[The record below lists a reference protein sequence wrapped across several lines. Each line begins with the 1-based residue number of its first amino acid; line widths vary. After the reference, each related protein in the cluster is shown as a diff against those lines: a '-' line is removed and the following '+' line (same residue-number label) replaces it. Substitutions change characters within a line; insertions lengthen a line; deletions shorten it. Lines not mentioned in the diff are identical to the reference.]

1 MQTNEA
7 SVNKRF
13 SFVELLAK
21 ELSAGHPEVPGFP
34 DVVMRI
40 RRALDD
46 PNCTVGSITKIISSE
61 PVLTAKLIRVANS
74 AALRPASGQIKD
86 ARSAVARLGFKLVH
100 SATVAFAAEQMRIV
114 HRYESAKKRF
124 DEIWRNSTHV
134 GAIAYVLAKRCTK
147 LNPDEALLAGL
158 IHSIG
163 KLYII
168 SRAEEYADLFENEDE
183 LSSVLADWYVPTGQ
197 AILQGWD
204 FPEDIVAA
212 VAAQLDFDRE
222 NDGPPD
228 LADVL
233 VVALPLPAALA
244 NHDDLAAALERT
256 RATDR
261 LGLSSATCLD
271 IFEEAREQIEDLRK
285 ALGD

>member
-13 SFVELLAK
+13 GFVELLAK

-34 DVVMRI
+34 DIVMRV

-46 PNCTVGSITKIISSE
+46 PNCTVGSITKIIASE
-61 PVLTAKLIRVANS
+61 PVLAAKLIRVANS
-74 AALRPASGQIKD
+74 ASLRPASGQIKD
-86 ARSAVARLGFKLVH
+86 VRNAVARLGFKLVH

-124 DEIWRNSTHV
+124 DQIWRNSTHV

-163 KLYII
+163 TLYII
-168 SRAEEYADLFENEDE
+168 SRAEEYPDLFDDE
-183 LSSVLADWYVPTGQ
+183 HELESVLADWYVPTGQ

-204 FPEDIVAA
+204 FPEDIVTA
-212 VAAQLDFDRE
+212 VAAQLDFDHE
-222 NDGPPD
+222 SAGGPD

-233 VVALPLPAALA
+233 IVALPLPAALTSE
-244 NHDDLAAALERT
+244 DELAAALERT
-256 RATDR
+256 RAAAR
-261 LGLSSATCLD
+261 LGLTPEACLE
-271 IFEEAREQIEDLRK
+271 IFDEAREQIDDLRE
-285 ALGD
+285 ALGH